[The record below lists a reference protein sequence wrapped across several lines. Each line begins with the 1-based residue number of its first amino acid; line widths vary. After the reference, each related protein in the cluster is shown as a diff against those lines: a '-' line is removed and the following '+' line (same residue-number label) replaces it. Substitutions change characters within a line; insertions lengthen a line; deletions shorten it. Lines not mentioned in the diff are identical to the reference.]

1 MGKFLTRKVSVRRS
15 RDFVKV
21 QIFSDGAIIFK
32 GSAPVGDVDK
42 IRGLLS
48 TMRAKGVC
56 FPRDN
61 NWW

>member
-1 MGKFLTRKVSVRRS
+1 MGFNRKTSVRRVG
-15 RDFVKV
+15 DLVKV
-21 QIFSDGAIIFK
+21 QIFSDGHIIFK

-56 FPRDN
+56 FPKGDS
-61 NWW
+61 WW

>member
-1 MGKFLTRKVSVRRS
+1 MKFKGLSVRRS
-15 RDFVKV
+15 GDLLKV
-21 QIFSDGAIIFK
+21 QIFSDGRIVYK

-56 FPRDN
+56 FPKSDS
-61 NWW
+61 WW